1 MNKDIEN
8 MKKKST
14 SGNIGKKTGHKMN
27 ITREDYLKRLGI
39 TIGLTATITAF
50 TIGGGHLLS
59 KKIDDSLTI
68 STTRHEYYRD
78 LVQNP
83 ESPNWHPTDSGSAIW
98 YDEAAIAHDL
108 KELDSNDEY
117 GYQFDVGLA
126 SVLDHLEKDETDT
139 VLRYTN
145 YGGLDE
151 YLEQKGYDDIDSFQ
165 ESIDK
170 QIIVKSKLDEKQK
183 ELDDMRN
190 ETENNLAQA
199 NETAKAGEK

>member
-1 MNKDIEN
+1 ML
-8 MKKKST
+8 
-14 SGNIGKKTGHKMN
+14 NIIN
-27 ITREDYLKRLGI
+27 
-39 TIGLTATITAF
+39 
-50 TIGGGHLLS
+50 
-59 KKIDDSLTI
+59 
-68 STTRHEYYRD
+68 
-78 LVQNP
+78 
-83 ESPNWHPTDSGSAIW
+83 
-98 YDEAAIAHDL
+98 DL

-126 SVLDHLEKDETDT
+126 SVLDHLGKDETDT

-190 ETENNLAQA
+190 ETESEIAQA